1 MLGFQ
6 QELTEAAQAKGAALR
21 ARRTDAGSSPDA

>member
-1 MLGFQ
+1 MASFQ

-21 ARRTDAGSSPDA
+21 ARQAGTDPSS